1 MGTKELSQG
10 SDCWEILPCSLLQL
24 KMWTPVAVLGVF
36 IEAGSGA
43 SASCREE
50 KLDVMDGRIPA

>member
-1 MGTKELSQG
+1 MKELSQG
-10 SDCWEILPCSLLQL
+10 SVCLEILPCSLVQL

-43 SASCREE
+43 SASCIEVE
-50 KLDVMDGRIPA
+50 NLHVKM